1 MRQDWGISRGM
12 KLPLSLTAALLVSLV
27 AALAGGTLLL
37 RRRMHDRAAQEAAAE
52 TVIQRGRTMVS
63 HLVSQA
69 PDDNALEEPDWAGFS
84 TFVRNLHAV
93 EKGLQYVSVTHDG
106 TVVFNEQTSMP
117 GNPESI
123 PRETAEVEM
132 RRELLQTGDRQVPV
146 VVFAA
151 TAGSNRN
158 LRVEVALRK
167 EIVSRELQTAGT
179 AISSMFRLSLLT
191 VCIAFGLCILL
202 VVLMMRREIRHEALR
217 TEQEHLAFSGM
228 LANGIVHDFR
238 NPMSS
243 LKLDA
248 QMLHREVER
257 GDASRPARVTELAAR
272 IRQTLDRMDEV
283 FKAFLFASRPD
294 SAERASVDI
303 AVCIQEAVDTLA
315 SRLERDN
322 IRTDMQAP
330 PHSVR
335 VNVFA
340 ASLRRALVNILTNA
354 IAFSPAGGAVIT
366 IRVSTAGGGVT
377 VEIADQGPGIPPAD
391 RKRVFE
397 MFMTTRPEG
406 TGLGLFL
413 AKAAIERS
421 GGTISVADTAP
432 GSGACIRVTLP
443 AA

>member
-1 MRQDWGISRGM
+1 MR
-12 KLPLSLTAALLVSLV
+12 LPLILTTALLVSLI

-37 RRRMHDRAAQEAAAE
+37 LRRMHDRAAQQAAAE

-63 HLVSQA
+63 HLISQA
-69 PDDNALEEPDWAGFS
+69 PADAAMPELDWAGFS
-84 TFVRNLHAV
+84 AFVRNLHAV
-93 EKGLQYVSVTHDG
+93 EKGLQYVSVARDG
-106 TVVFNEQTSMP
+106 IVVFHEQTSMP
-117 GNPESI
+117 GSPEI
-123 PRETAEVEM
+123 PPPEVSPAEVVM
-132 RRELLQTGDRQVPV
+132 RRELLQAGDRQVPV

-151 TAGSNRN
+151 TAGSNDA
-158 LRVEVALRK
+158 LHVEVALRK
-167 EIVSRELQTAGT
+167 EIVSREVQTAGT

-191 VCIAFGLCILL
+191 VCIAFGLCVVL
-202 VVLMMRREIRHEALR
+202 VVLMMRREMRHEALR

-248 QMLHREVER
+248 QMLHREVEK
-257 GDASRPARVTELAAR
+257 GAQSRPARVTELATR
-272 IRQTLDRMDEV
+272 IRQTLDRMDDV

-294 SAERASVDI
+294 SAERTSVDI
-303 AVCIQEAVDTLA
+303 AACIQQAVDTLA

-322 IRTDMQAP
+322 IRTDFQVPAP
-330 PHSVR
+330 PVT

-340 ASLRRALVNILTNA
+340 ASLRRALVNILNNA

-366 IRVSTAGGGVT
+366 IRVSTAGGSVT

-391 RKRVFE
+391 RQRVFD

-421 GGTISVADTAP
+421 GGTISVADSPP
-432 GSGACIRVTLP
+432 GTGARIRMTLP

>member
-1 MRQDWGISRGM
+1 M
-12 KLPLSLTAALLVSLV
+12 KTPLILTTALLVSLI

-37 RRRMHDRAAQEAAAE
+37 LRGMHDRAAQEAAAE

-63 HLVSQA
+63 HLLSQA
-69 PDDNALEEPDWAGFS
+69 PADDAAPDWSGFS

-93 EKGLQYVSVTHDG
+93 EKGLQYVSVTREG
-106 TVVFNEQTSMP
+106 IVVFNEQTSMP
-117 GNPESI
+117 GNPGTVPPE
-123 PRETAEVEM
+123 PAPAEVEM
-132 RRELLQTGDRQVPV
+132 RRELLQAGDSQVPV

-151 TAGSNRN
+151 TAGSNAN

-167 EIVSRELQTAGT
+167 AIVSREGQAAGT

-191 VCIAFGLCILL
+191 VCIAFGLCIGL

-238 NPMSS
+238 NPMSA

-257 GDASRPARVTELAAR
+257 GDASRPARVTELATR
-272 IRQTLDRMDEV
+272 IRQTLDRMDDV

-294 SAERASVDI
+294 SAARTRVDI
-303 AVCIQEAVDTLA
+303 ATCLQEAVDTLA

-322 IRTDMQAP
+322 IRTAIEAP
-330 PHSVR
+330 PHPVH

-354 IAFSPAGGAVIT
+354 IAFSPPRGAVIT
-366 IRVSTAGGGVT
+366 IRVGASGGNVT

-413 AKAAIERS
+413 ARAAVERS

-432 GSGACIRVTLP
+432 GSGACIRLTLP

>member
-1 MRQDWGISRGM
+1 M
-12 KLPLSLTAALLVSLV
+12 KTPLILTTALLVSLI
-27 AALAGGTLLL
+27 AALAGGTLLVL
-37 RRRMHDRAAQEAAAE
+37 RGMHDRAAQEAAAE
-52 TVIQRGRTMVS
+52 TVLQRGRTMVS
-63 HLVSQA
+63 HLLSQTPSENAA
-69 PDDNALEEPDWAGFS
+69 PETDWTGFS
-84 TFVRNLHAV
+84 TFVRNLYAV
-93 EKGLQYVSVTHDG
+93 EKGLQYVSVTRDG
-106 TVVFNEQTSMP
+106 IVVFHEQTSMP
-117 GNPESI
+117 GNPEAV
-123 PRETAEVEM
+123 PRETVPAEVEM
-132 RRELLQTGDRQVPV
+132 RRELLQSGDRQVPV

-151 TAGSNRN
+151 SAGSNRN

-167 EIVSRELQTAGT
+167 AIVSREVQTAGT

-191 VCIAFGLCILL
+191 VCIAFGLCIAL
-202 VVLMMRREIRHEALR
+202 VVLMMRREMRHEALR

-257 GDASRPARVTELAAR
+257 GNASRPARITDLAAR
-272 IRQTLDRMDEV
+272 IHQTLDRMDDV

-294 SAERASVDI
+294 SAERASIDI
-303 AVCIQEAVDTLA
+303 AICIQEAVDTLT
-315 SRLERDN
+315 SRLESDH
-322 IRTDMQAP
+322 ISTEIEAP
-330 PHSVR
+330 PHPVR

-340 ASLRRALVNILTNA
+340 PSLRRALVNILTNA
-354 IAFSPAGGAVIT
+354 IAFSPPGGAVIT
-366 IRVSTAGGGVT
+366 IRVNTAGGSVT

-391 RKRVFE
+391 RQRVFT

-413 AKAAIERS
+413 AKAAIDRS
-421 GGTISVADTAP
+421 GGSISVADTAP
-432 GSGACIRVTLP
+432 GSGACIRLTLP

>member
-1 MRQDWGISRGM
+1 M
-12 KLPLSLTAALLVSLV
+12 KMPLILTTALLVSLV

-37 RRRMHDRAAQEAAAE
+37 LRHMHDRAAQEAAAE

-63 HLVSQA
+63 HLLSQA
-69 PDDNALEEPDWAGFS
+69 PDDNAAAEPDWTGFS

-117 GNPESI
+117 GNL
-123 PRETAEVEM
+123 ETAPHKTVPAEVEM
-132 RRELLQTGDRQVPV
+132 RRELLQAGDRQVPV

-167 EIVSRELQTAGT
+167 EIVSREVQTAGT

-202 VVLMMRREIRHEALR
+202 VVLMMRREMRHEALR

-238 NPMSS
+238 NPMSA

-257 GDASRPARVTELAAR
+257 GDASRPARVTELATR

-294 SAERASVDI
+294 SAERTSVDI
-303 AVCIQEAVDTLA
+303 AVCIQEAVDTLT

-322 IRTDMQAP
+322 IRTDMQVP
-330 PHSVR
+330 PHPVR

-340 ASLRRALVNILTNA
+340 ASLRRALVNVLTNA
-354 IAFSPAGGAVIT
+354 IAFSPPGGSVIT
-366 IRVSTAGGGVT
+366 IRVGTAGGSVT
-377 VEIADQGPGIPPAD
+377 VEITDQGPGIPPPD

-432 GSGACIRVTLP
+432 GSGACIRLTLP

>member
-1 MRQDWGISRGM
+1 M
-12 KLPLSLTAALLVSLV
+12 KTPLILTTALLVSLI

-37 RRRMHDRAAQEAAAE
+37 LRRMHDRAAQEAAAE

-63 HLVSQA
+63 HLLSQT
-69 PDDNALEEPDWAGFS
+69 PNDDAIPEPDWTGFS

-93 EKGLQYVSVTHDG
+93 EKGLQYVSVTRDSI
-106 TVVFNEQTSMP
+106 VVFHEQTSMP
-117 GNPESI
+117 GHPGNI
-123 PRETAEVEM
+123 PHETVPAAVEM
-132 RRELLQTGDRQVPV
+132 RRELLQAGDRQVPV
-146 VVFAA
+146 VVFTA
-151 TAGSNRN
+151 TAGSNDN

-167 EIVSRELQTAGT
+167 EIVAREVQTAGT

-191 VCIAFGLCILL
+191 VCVAFGLCILL
-202 VVLMMRREIRHEALR
+202 VVLMMRREMRHETLR

-257 GDASRPARVTELAAR
+257 GDGSRPARLAELATR
-272 IRQTLDRMDEV
+272 IRQTLDRMDDV

-294 SAERASVDI
+294 SADRTRVDI

-322 IRTDMQAP
+322 ISTDMQAP
-330 PHSVR
+330 SNPVH

-354 IAFSPAGGAVIT
+354 IAFSPPGGAVIT
-366 IRVSTAGGGVT
+366 IRISTAGGSVT
-377 VEIADQGPGIPPAD
+377 VEIADQGHGIPPAD

-421 GGTISVADTAP
+421 GGSISVADSPP
-432 GSGACIRVTLP
+432 GTGACIRLNLP

>member
-1 MRQDWGISRGM
+1 M
-12 KLPLSLTAALLVSLV
+12 KMPLILTTALLVALI

-37 RRRMHDRAAQEAAAE
+37 LRRIHDRAAQEAAAE

-63 HLVSQA
+63 HLLSQT
-69 PDDNALEEPDWAGFS
+69 PDENVTPDPDWAGFS
-84 TFVRNLHAV
+84 AFVRNLHAV
-93 EKGLQYVSVTHDG
+93 EKGLQYVSVMRDG
-106 TVVFNEQTSMP
+106 IVVFNEQTYMP
-117 GNPESI
+117 GNPESA
-123 PRETAEVEM
+123 PRETGPAVEVAM
-132 RRELLQTGDRQVPV
+132 RRELLQAGDRQVPV

-167 EIVSRELQTAGT
+167 EIVAREGHTAGT

-191 VCIAFGLCILL
+191 VCVAFGLCILL
-202 VVLMMRREIRHEALR
+202 VVRMMRREMRHEALR

-243 LKLDA
+243 LKLDI
-248 QMLHREVER
+248 QMLQREVEK
-257 GDASRPARVTELAAR
+257 GAESRPVRLTELATR
-272 IRQTLDRMDEV
+272 IRQTLDRMDDV

-294 SAERASVDI
+294 SAERTRVDL
-303 AVCIQEAVDTLA
+303 AVCVQEAVDTLA

-322 IRTDMQAP
+322 IRTDIQSPDTPVM
-330 PHSVR
+330 

-354 IAFSPAGGAVIT
+354 IAFSPTGGAVIT
-366 IRVSTAGGGVT
+366 IRVSSTGGGVT
-377 VEIADQGPGIPPAD
+377 IEIADQGPGIPPAN

-421 GGTISVADTAP
+421 GGTISVADTPP
-432 GSGACIRVTLP
+432 GSGACIRLNLP

>member
-1 MRQDWGISRGM
+1 M
-12 KLPLSLTAALLVSLV
+12 KMPLILTTALLVSLV

-37 RRRMHDRAAQEAAAE
+37 LRRMHDRAAQEAAAE

-69 PDDNALEEPDWAGFS
+69 PADNAAAEPDWAGFS
-84 TFVRNLHAV
+84 AFVRNLHAV
-93 EKGLQYVSVTHDG
+93 EKGLQYVSVTRDG

-117 GNPESI
+117 GNPESA
-123 PRETAEVEM
+123 PHETAPAEVEM
-132 RRELLQTGDRQVPV
+132 RRELLQAGDRQVPV

-151 TAGSNRN
+151 TTGSNRN

-167 EIVSRELQTAGT
+167 EIVSREVQTAGT

-202 VVLMMRREIRHEALR
+202 VVLMMRREMRHEALR

-238 NPMSS
+238 NPMSA

-294 SAERASVDI
+294 SAERTSVDI

-330 PHSVR
+330 PDPVR

-432 GSGACIRVTLP
+432 GSGACIRMTLP